1 MSEPTAGGAL
11 IGSVSS
17 EHLKDPIKR
26 EDPIKIG
33 EEVGNQNDPLALVVF
48 PLKSICL
55 GGCILDSTLAIH
67 YMTLY
72 VMSESVQKSLSQV
85 PRKTS

>member
-1 MSEPTAGGAL
+1 MNQCARNISTCT
-11 IGSVSS
+11 VSS
-17 EHLKDPIKR
+17 PIN
-26 EDPIKIG
+26 IG